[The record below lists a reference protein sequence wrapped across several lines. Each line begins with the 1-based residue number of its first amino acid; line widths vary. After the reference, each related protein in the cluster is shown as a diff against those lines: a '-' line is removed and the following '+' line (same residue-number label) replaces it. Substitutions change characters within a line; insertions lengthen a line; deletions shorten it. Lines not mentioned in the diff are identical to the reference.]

1 MSKHGKLGAVL
12 LVLVLVG
19 IGAIIIRQQQ
29 QGARIRYGISPYQ
42 DTAMPKVAE
51 ALGLYRQHGL
61 RVDLI
66 SVAWEDVFP
75 TLASAG
81 ESIDVAIGSINTFLP
96 RAENINVVG
105 GAQVVFYYPL
115 YAFKGA
121 TLMMQR
127 DSKIKPLSAFLGRY
141 SEDRNRAIREALQQL
156 KGKTVAVPNGTPYE
170 QMLFAA
176 LKLAGMD
183 PTTDIDLRNVKLS
196 DALLAFKNGDVDIIG
211 AGVTQRTE
219 AMRDGARVFLD
230 MEMFGFAEVVG
241 IVTTREY
248 ALSHG
253 DELQQL
259 IRIWFDSVDTLLSD
273 IDTHSKHVLEY
284 LRRESST
291 EYTLEE
297 YKRALEFQ
305 QFPRSIDEASS
316 LFLQEDG
323 PFYWRRTWDIVNDY
337 LEEQGDIGEEIPYS
351 YFVGDQVQGDLE

>member
-12 LVLVLVG
+12 LALVLAG

-127 DSKIKPLSAFLGRY
+127 DSEIKPLSAFLGRY
-141 SEDRNRAIREALQQL
+141 SGDRNRA
-156 KGKTVAVPNGTPYE
+156 T
-170 QMLFAA
+170 
-176 LKLAGMD
+176 
-183 PTTDIDLRNVKLS
+183 
-196 DALLAFKNGDVDIIG
+196 
-211 AGVTQRTE
+211 
-219 AMRDGARVFLD
+219 
-230 MEMFGFAEVVG
+230 
-241 IVTTREY
+241 
-248 ALSHG
+248 
-253 DELQQL
+253 
-259 IRIWFDSVDTLLSD
+259 
-273 IDTHSKHVLEY
+273 
-284 LRRESST
+284 
-291 EYTLEE
+291 
-297 YKRALEFQ
+297 
-305 QFPRSIDEASS
+305 
-316 LFLQEDG
+316 
-323 PFYWRRTWDIVNDY
+323 
-337 LEEQGDIGEEIPYS
+337 
-351 YFVGDQVQGDLE
+351 